1 MQYYVEVTLLPNDDI
16 GHYFLWGK
24 VYQQLHLALVALA
37 AGEQSALGICFPEY
51 SMDQPR
57 LGRKV
62 RIFADSQAQFTQLDL
77 VQWFSR
83 LSDYC
88 HISSI
93 KSVPA
98 HTQYAQVARKQCVT
112 SPQRLARRRAKRKGQ
127 SYDQA
132 LVHFTGFKAELSR
145 LPFVVL
151 HSESTHVVPEGLQA
165 KHRFKLFIAQV
176 LVDRPQTGAFTC
188 YGLSQTATVP
198 WF

>member
-37 AGEQSALGICFPEY
+37 AGGPSALGICFPEY
-51 SMDQPR
+51 STAQPR

-62 RIFADSQAQFTQLDL
+62 RIFADSQAQLTQLDL
-77 VQWFSR
+77 AHWFSR

-88 HISSI
+88 HISSV
-93 KSVPA
+93 KPVPT

-127 SYDQA
+127 SYDEA
-132 LVHFTGFKAELSR
+132 LAHFTGFNAELSR
-145 LPFVVL
+145 LPFVTL
-151 HSESTHVVPEGLQA
+151 HSESTQALQV

-176 LVDRPQTGAFTC
+176 LVHRPQTGAFTG